1 MPNRSRQKGDRAERE
16 LRDILRA
23 AGHHVRKIPS
33 SGAGPDFPGDL
44 YVGDEG
50 ESEVWEVKV
59 RKLGFRSIYKWLSDV
74 SVVAHRATLE
84 PGSRPGTPAPEW
96 LVTLRLDDLLRAV
109 REGKL

>member
-23 AGHHVRKIPS
+23 AGVHVRKIPS

-44 YVGDEG
+44 YVGDDG
-50 ESEVWEVKV
+50 SEEIWEVKV
-59 RKLGFRSIYKWLSDV
+59 RNQGFTRIYAWLLDA
-74 SVVAHRATLE
+74 SVLAFRAM
-84 PGSRPGTPAPEW
+84 GRQGVNREW
-96 LVTLRLDDLLRAV
+96 IVTLRLSDLLRIA